1 MAKRETFGQFL
12 RREREA
18 QHITLRKFAEA
29 VKMSPTYLS
38 KVERDEL
45 PPPAEEKVKA
55 IARALLLDPDEL
67 LGRAGRVA
75 ADLDLII
82 QQRPKKLAIFLRSSR
97 ALSEADLDEI
107 LSIVERR
114 GRS

>member
-1 MAKRETFGQFL
+1 MTKRETFGQFL

-18 QHITLRKFAEA
+18 QNITLRKFAEA

-45 PPPAEEKVKA
+45 PPPAEEKVNA
-55 IARALLLDPDEL
+55 IARTLRLDPDEL

-75 ADLDLII
+75 TDLETII
-82 QQRPKKLAIFLRSSR
+82 QQRPRQLAVFLRSSR
-97 ALSEADLDEI
+97 GLSDADLEEI
-107 LSIVERR
+107 ISVIQRR